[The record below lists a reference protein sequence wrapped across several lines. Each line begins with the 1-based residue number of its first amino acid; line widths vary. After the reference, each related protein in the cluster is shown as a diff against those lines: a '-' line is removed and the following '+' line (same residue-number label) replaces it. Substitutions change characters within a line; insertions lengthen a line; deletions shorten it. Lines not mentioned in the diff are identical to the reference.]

1 MSPLSDIVSRLKISS
16 QRVVSFEFKNNT
28 KAVFPEYDGMKIYI
42 AKKGRLFFKAQ
53 GDKKIYPFNEGDIV
67 ILSSGKA
74 FDIFDHDS
82 AECIDIDKIQVV
94 KGGSTFFTNGGDDFS
109 FIGCRFVL
117 HINETIRFITALPE
131 PIIISAQSEE
141 NNVISDFLFHLF
153 SEIKKPKPGS
163 ELITEHLLQIILT
176 QALRVHIFTGASGG
190 EEGMFYALTDN
201 NIGPVLTCLHQ
212 QPGRKWLLDELA
224 SVAGMSRSAFTSKFR
239 RLLGCSVKKYI
250 RIWRFSLAIDR
261 MIRNKETISQIA
273 FDLGYESESAFSTAF
288 KKVMGESPRNYISN
302 LY

>member
-1 MSPLSDIVSRLKISS
+1 
-16 QRVVSFEFKNNT
+16 
-28 KAVFPEYDGMKIYI
+28 
-42 AKKGRLFFKAQ
+42 
-53 GDKKIYPFNEGDIV
+53 
-67 ILSSGKA
+67 
-74 FDIFDHDS
+74 
-82 AECIDIDKIQVV
+82 
-94 KGGSTFFTNGGDDFS
+94 
-109 FIGCRFVL
+109 
-117 HINETIRFITALPE
+117 
-131 PIIISAQSEE
+131 
-141 NNVISDFLFHLF
+141 
-153 SEIKKPKPGS
+153 
-163 ELITEHLLQIILT
+163 
-176 QALRVHIFTGASGG
+176 
-190 EEGMFYALTDN
+190 
-201 NIGPVLTCLHQ
+201 LHQ